1 MLLSEPSG
9 KWRTGHDVA
18 HAFRQ
23 SDYDQF
29 SAGQPRAQPQGKKTG
44 EIAEQTC
51 NQQTKMARI
60 GLEPR
65 RNSVKTFEKLMI
77 PIYTVMIRREGPV
90 VDIGRAYTFHR
101 LESNPLKSIAAE
113 PLLTSRQI
121 FKERNPLP
129 QPASECENLA
139 WDRLGFAV

>member
-65 RNSVKTFEKLMI
+65 AQLCKDVREAHDPNLHRHDSQGGAC
-77 PIYTVMIRREGPV
+77 RR
-90 VDIGRAYTFHR
+90 
-101 LESNPLKSIAAE
+101 
-113 PLLTSRQI
+113 
-121 FKERNPLP
+121 
-129 QPASECENLA
+129 
-139 WDRLGFAV
+139 